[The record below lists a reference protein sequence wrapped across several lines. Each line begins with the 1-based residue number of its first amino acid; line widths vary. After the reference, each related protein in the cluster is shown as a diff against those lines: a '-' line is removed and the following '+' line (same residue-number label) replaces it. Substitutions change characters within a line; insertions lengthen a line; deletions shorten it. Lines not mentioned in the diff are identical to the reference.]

1 MLNASQLLD
10 KLGTVLP
17 GDAEFLMYGDA
28 GYTSREDLLISP
40 FKRFSELTE
49 EQKVRLHIGRA
60 SFWGFLMRS
69 CRLST
74 QE

>member
-40 FKRFSELTE
+40 FKRFSELKRCACILVE
-49 EQKVRLHIGRA
+49 HRFGA
-60 SFWGFLMRS
+60 F
-69 CRLST
+69 
-74 QE
+74 